1 MLWALIVLLAVE
13 AALVV
18 GLAALL
24 VVEVLGASASDPG
37 SGIALAVLAA
47 IAAAFVVA
55 ILVGV
60 LRGQA
65 WSRSAAIVWQV
76 LQLAVGV
83 GALQGAVAQPAWGWP
98 LILASLAAGVLLFTR
113 PVVAAT
119 SARER

>member
-1 MLWALIVLLAVE
+1 VLWALIVLLAVE